1 MKGSTRITCDGENE
15 LPDVHGGT
23 VTIYS
28 YAC

>member
-1 MKGSTRITCDGENE
+1 MSTRITCDGENE
-15 LPDVHGGT
+15 LPGVHGGT